1 MNDLERYQIWKFENP
16 KEVNLFEQWKHTYIV
31 THFLHC
37 DTNFNSLKS
46 SCQTACQH
54 VNFSSNQIGNEK
66 KKLKETNDKTMKSP
80 ATLAQEKYAKAK
92 EGTVTESTIDLLQ
105 KKNLEPFTII
115 QHARKNRTLVRNRN
129 KGLTTIHYW

>member
-1 MNDLERYQIWKFENP
+1 
-16 KEVNLFEQWKHTYIV
+16 
-31 THFLHC
+31 
-37 DTNFNSLKS
+37 
-46 SCQTACQH
+46 
-54 VNFSSNQIGNEK
+54 
-66 KKLKETNDKTMKSP
+66 MKSP

-92 EGTVTESTIDLLQ
+92 TKEGKVTESTIDLLQ